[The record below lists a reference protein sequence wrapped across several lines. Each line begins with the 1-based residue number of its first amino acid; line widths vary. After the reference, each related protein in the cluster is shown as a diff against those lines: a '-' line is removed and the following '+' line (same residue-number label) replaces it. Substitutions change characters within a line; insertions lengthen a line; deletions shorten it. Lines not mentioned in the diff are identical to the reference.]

1 MATDQDHAPAGARR
15 ILVVD
20 DDANLNEMLTTA
32 LAFSGYEVRG
42 AANARDAE
50 ALVGSFAPDLV
61 VLDVNLPDE
70 SGFDLCGRLR
80 AGGDET
86 PVIFLTARDDGVD
99 VVTGLSQGADDYVTK
114 PFQLGE
120 LSLRI
125 AAILRRTADLRPAQL
140 RYDRLVVE
148 EDAGRVSWAGEEIKL
163 TPREFAVLRH
173 LLVNRERVVTKAQVA
188 EAVWGVAGVSDDNL
202 VETYVSRLRNKLG
215 DAGALI
221 ETVRG
226 FGYSLRSADGS

>member
-1 MATDQDHAPAGARR
+1 MTSDGHPTTSAPRR

-20 DDANLNEMLTTA
+20 DDPNLNEMLTTA
-32 LAFSGYEVRG
+32 LAFGGYEVRG
-42 AANARDAE
+42 AETSGEAE
-50 ALVGSFAPDLV
+50 ALVASFSPDLI
-61 VLDVNLPDE
+61 VLDVNLPDGT
-70 SGFDLCGRLR
+70 GFDLCGRLR
-80 AGGDET
+80 DAGDQT
-86 PVIFLTARDDGVD
+86 PVIFLTARDDSVD

-140 RYDRLVVE
+140 RYDQLVVE
-148 EDAGRVSWAGEEIKL
+148 EDAGRVSWSGDEVKL

-173 LLVNRERVVTKAQVA
+173 LLVNRERVVSKAQIA
-188 EAVWGVAGVSDDNL
+188 EAVWGVAGVGDDNL

-215 DAGALI
+215 DGGSLI